1 MIRSSSLNSSS
12 SCHKLPVN
20 WENTEISNLHG
31 NLILFLIILTSS
43 RSNGLSITQG
53 GGGGGGTL
61 HKFGQGCSFVDIFRL
76 PKKITGSKFQT
87 QKMTAFFVPEIDVI
101 LVLQFR

>member
-1 MIRSSSLNSSS
+1 MTVKTKENSVRYSNIFLMNTRASL
-12 SCHKLPVN
+12 P
-20 WENTEISNLHG
+20 W
-31 NLILFLIILTSS
+31 
-43 RSNGLSITQG
+43 G

-87 QKMTAFFVPEIDVI
+87 QKMTAFFVDVI